1 MGIETEF
8 PQFHTPKTQKQKSR
22 IARVGMRKEISQFS
36 LNPLSSRS
44 SLSRTI
50 TRNSKL
56 KESANSKAKPKVS
69 EKGPNYIKL
78 ASIYTLSILGF
89 WDLDGLLIW

>member
-22 IARVGMRKEISQFS
+22 IAQVRMRKEISQFS
-36 LNPLSSRS
+36 LDPLSARS
-44 SLSRTI
+44 SLSR
-50 TRNSKL
+50 KL

-69 EKGPNYIKL
+69 PKDPNYIKL
-78 ASIYTLSILGF
+78 TPIYTLSILGF